1 MSVADEV
8 LGASASRT
16 HFGGPPYEAV
26 FAWKVKSYTLSPNL
40 RGAHLKH
47 FKSHPSCSIFTE
59 QKVTKENQ
67 PGEPLSLSEPSRGGI
82 AQIPASVSAEVAP
95 VTSR

>member
-1 MSVADEV
+1 M
-8 LGASASRT
+8 
-16 HFGGPPYEAV
+16 
-26 FAWKVKSYTLSPNL
+26 
-40 RGAHLKH
+40 
-47 FKSHPSCSIFTE
+47 
-59 QKVTKENQ
+59 TKENQ